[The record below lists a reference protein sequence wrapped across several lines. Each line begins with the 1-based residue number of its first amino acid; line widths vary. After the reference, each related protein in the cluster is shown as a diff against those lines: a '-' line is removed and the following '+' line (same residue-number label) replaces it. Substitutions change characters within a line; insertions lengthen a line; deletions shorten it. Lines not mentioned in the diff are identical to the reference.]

1 MEVKAK
7 KTKTEAKAANPLSLS
22 TLVGMTESKL
32 FGFKCEVRDGTLAE
46 REVERRIHTFFAVLA
61 DEHILI
67 FDTTSAGTSKT
78 LSELLSDILT
88 YLSPIY
94 READKELST
103 TNILTDL
110 FDFFKIHN
118 LGLTQSKEVKG
129 P

>member
-1 MEVKAK
+1 MEAKAK
-7 KTKTEAKAANPLSLS
+7 KTKTKAKAANPLALS

-32 FGFKCEVRDGTLAE
+32 FGFKCEVQDGTLAE

-61 DEHILI
+61 DAQILVV
-67 FDTTSAGTSKT
+67 DTTLEGTGKT
-78 LSELLSDILT
+78 LSELLSDILS

-118 LGLTQSKEVKG
+118 LGLTQSKDVEDS
-129 P
+129 